1 MDSTRNEKIT
11 AAVITAI
18 LLALSIVVLLMVSL
32 RFPPRDWEEKH
43 PPEEESELLFGG
55 EYVMLGDIPNPSDQG
70 SKATE
75 TAPDG
80 IDLTNE
86 GETGESAPL
95 ITSEQPSA
103 MEVPQQPEAP
113 EKQGPSAEE
122 LARQEAQKRIG
133 NRVQFGKSGSSA
145 TGTQGSPNG
154 NSDRGALSG
163 QPGHNLHG
171 RTLEHYEVPDNRT
184 AVGTVEVT
192 VSVNREG
199 RVTSAHASGG
209 TPPASSHAGVR
220 KSCEQA
226 SLRLKFSANA
236 SAPASQTG
244 VITWR
249 IK

>member
-11 AAVITAI
+11 AAAITA
-18 LLALSIVVLLMVSL
+18 LLLVLTIVVLLLVSL

-70 SKATE
+70 SKAPE

-80 IDLTNE
+80 IDLNNE

-95 ITSEQPSA
+95 ITSEQPSP
-103 MEVPQQPEAP
+103 MEVPQQPEPPA
-113 EKQGPSAEE
+113 KQGPSAEE

-133 NRVQFGKSGSSA
+133 NRVQFGKSGSTASDN
-145 TGTQGSPNG
+145 QGSPNG
-154 NSDRGALSG
+154 NSDSGALAG

-192 VSVNREG
+192 VTVNREG

-209 TPPASSHAGVR
+209 TPPAASHAGVR
-220 KSCEQA
+220 RSCEQA
-226 SLRLKFSANA
+226 SLRLRFSAST

-244 VITWR
+244 IITWR
-249 IK
+249 IR

>member
-11 AAVITAI
+11 AAVITALI
-18 LLALSIVVLLMVSL
+18 IAIALTVLLMISL

-43 PPEEESELLFGG
+43 PPEDEPELLFGG
-55 EYVMLGDIPNPSDQG
+55 EYVMLGDIPNPSDHGTLSQ
-70 SKATE
+70 E

-86 GETGESAPL
+86 GETGEAAPL
-95 ITSEQPSA
+95 VTSEQPSP
-103 MEVPQQPEAP
+103 MEVQQQPEAP
-113 EKQGPSAEE
+113 KKTGPTAEE

-133 NRVQFGKSGSSA
+133 NRVQFGKAGSSA
-145 TGTQGSPNG
+145 TGQQGSPNG

-163 QPGHNLHG
+163 QPGHNLRG

-192 VSVNREG
+192 VTVNREG

-220 KSCEQA
+220 RSCEQA
-226 SLRLKFSANA
+226 SLRLKFSSSN

-244 VITWR
+244 VITWN